1 MKISR
6 VVTYAVDAGVGAWL
20 FVKVESDDPDL
31 YGWGEAGLRLKARP
45 VRAEI
50 EDLGDLIVGEDAFRT
65 EHLWQLMYRQ
75 HARGGLVTMAA
86 IAGIDQALWDLKAR
100 ALGVPLYELLGGRVR
115 DRVRVYEHV
124 ETRLRDFDRQKPE
137 SFAEAALQCV
147 ADGFDALKI
156 YPIPFKG
163 RLEGRRAVRR
173 AEEVVAAVRDAV
185 GEQVDLMVDLHGR
198 TFPALAVQFAKALE
212 PYELMFLEE
221 PCQPESVSALAEIA
235 RSTTIPIATGE
246 RLATRWE
253 FARLL
258 EAGACSIVQPDVS
271 HCGGITEFRRIV
283 EIAQLHF
290 ATVAP
295 HNPYGPI
302 AAMHHVHLATAM
314 PNLLI
319 LEQLRDDVPWR
330 NEVVTSPLEFSDGY
344 VRAPGRPG
352 IGVDIVE
359 DVCLAHPYVARPRD
373 VPFSSE
379 GAVLDD

>member
-1 MKISR
+1 MRISR
-6 VVTYAVDAGVGAWL
+6 VVTYPVDAGVGGWL

-31 YGWGEAGLRLKARP
+31 YGWGEAGLRLKVRP
-45 VRAEI
+45 VRSEI
-50 EDLGDLIVGEDAFRT
+50 EDLGELIVGEDALRT

-100 ALGVPLYELLGGRVR
+100 ALGVPLYELLGGRIR

-137 SFAEAALQCV
+137 SFAEAARQCV

-156 YPIPFKG
+156 YPIPFKS

-198 TFPALAVQFAKALE
+198 TSPALAVQFAKAFE

-221 PCQPESVSALAEIA
+221 PCQPESVSALAAIA
-235 RSTTIPIATGE
+235 RSTTIPIAIGE
-246 RLATRWE
+246 RLATRWD
-253 FARLL
+253 FARVL

-283 EIAQLHF
+283 DLAQLHF

-302 AAMHHVHLATAM
+302 AAMHHVHLATTM

-319 LEQLRDDVPWR
+319 LEQLRDDVGWR
-330 NEVVTSPLEFSDGY
+330 DEVVTFPLEFSDGS
-344 VRAPGRPG
+344 VRASERPG

-373 VPFSSE
+373 VPYSPD